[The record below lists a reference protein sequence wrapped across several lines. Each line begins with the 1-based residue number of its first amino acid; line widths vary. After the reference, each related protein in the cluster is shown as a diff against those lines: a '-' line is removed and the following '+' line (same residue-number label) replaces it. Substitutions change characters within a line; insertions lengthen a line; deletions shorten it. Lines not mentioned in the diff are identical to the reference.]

1 MVVQPGF
8 SQRPNRQ
15 APIGIFDSGIGG
27 LTVLRELGRQL
38 PQESA
43 LYFGDTARLPYGDRT
58 SEEILA
64 FGREIIGWMMDQGVK
79 MVLMACNTSSALV
92 LEQVQQEFS
101 VPILG
106 LICPGARAAA
116 KAGSRVGVIAT
127 AATVAS
133 DAYRRAIL
141 EVNPSLQVWQ
151 VACPEFVPLIEQD
164 RLQDTRTRAVAAQYL
179 QPLLAAQIDTL
190 VYGCTHYPYLAPIFQ
205 TLLPHSVQ
213 RIDPAVSLV
222 AAAAQELEMLDLKNT
237 DAGQAPQFFVSGSP
251 RQFARR
257 SQGWLGYK
265 PAVRPVRVSMVMASS
280 PLSVAQHPSA

>member
-8 SQRPNRQ
+8 SPVPARH

-27 LTVLRELGRQL
+27 LTVLRELERQL

-58 SEEILA
+58 PAEILA
-64 FGREIIGWMMDQGVK
+64 FGREIITWMMDQGVK

-116 KAGSRVGVIAT
+116 QAGRRVGVIAT

-133 DAYRRAIL
+133 DAYRQAIL
-141 EVNPSLQVWQ
+141 EVDAHTQVWQ

-164 RLQDTRTRAVAAQYL
+164 RLQDAYAVAAQYL
-179 QPLLAAQIDTL
+179 APLLAAEIDTL
-190 VYGCTHYPYLAPIFQ
+190 VYGCTHYPYLAPVFQ
-205 TLLPHSVQ
+205 SLLPNRVQ

-222 AAAAQELEMLDLKNT
+222 AAAAQELEMLDLKNEI
-237 DAGQAPQFFVSGSP
+237 GRPPRFFVSGSP
-251 RQFARR
+251 RQFAQR

-265 PAVRPVRVSMVMASS
+265 PTVQPVAMARVNPPVSISRPSM
-280 PLSVAQHPSA
+280 

>member
-1 MVVQPGF
+1 MVLQPAP
-8 SQRPNRQ
+8 SRH

-58 SEEILA
+58 PEEILA

-79 MVLMACNTSSALV
+79 MVMMACNTSSALV

-101 VPILG
+101 VPVLG

-116 KAGSRVGVIAT
+116 QNGRRVGVFAT

-133 DAYRRAIL
+133 NAYRQAIL
-141 EVNPSLQVWQ
+141 EVDATTQVWQ

-164 RLQDTRTRAVAAQYL
+164 RLGDHRTRAVAAKYL
-179 QPLLAAQIDTL
+179 QPLVAAQIDTL
-190 VYGCTHYPYLAPIFQ
+190 VYGCTHYPYLEPVFK
-205 TLLPHSVQ
+205 TLLSDAVQ

-237 DAGQAPQFFVSGSP
+237 APGRAPQFFVSGSP
-251 RQFARR
+251 RQFAQR
-257 SQGWLGYK
+257 SKGWLGYEPVVQPVK
-265 PAVRPVRVSMVMASS
+265 VARVNSPVPIARPLA
-280 PLSVAQHPSA
+280 